1 MLVAAVL
8 QRGGCARRRGVPADH
23 RRQRPDGVVY
33 GAQQSG
39 RHRASE
45 DVDTGPGRAVELV
58 AGAAGG
64 GECQSGVVGRGG
76 RDGG

>member
-8 QRGGCARRRGVPADH
+8 QSSGCVRRRSVPADH

-64 GECQSGVVGRGG
+64 GERESWVVGCRG